1 MLDECK
7 GDKFFEILALFS
19 SAVLKKV
26 LALREGT
33 DRDDAVARKLATASM
48 LSVDEQ
54 RSLLPL
60 AIAHK
65 AALVNVLKR
74 KEQKRKR
81 YMEFQEL
88 LDTKAKDMN
97 RRIRECQDAQRTERP
112 SVPQKE
118 ADAIKKQL
126 RDNWIGDPKWL
137 DVILHGDDV
146 QAGDAFL
153 HSRFDKVWRM
163 VECGRK
169 LEDVAPEIGLL
180 ENLQLRVQEQ
190 QERLQKWKAFHAE
203 LKTEKLDSKP
213 QTLKVPAVAK
223 EFKFEEHLPYQLP
236 TAKSKESDSKIIKD
250 PVLRLDY
257 QTLLDDMNSE
267 LLRVSRSKSIHS
279 IASISRRRTSSS
291 AVACSPARSRKTTR
305 SEALVP
311 EAATSPKRTTRP
323 QAATKK
329 PSLDVIPVLPRP
341 RHVPTAGTPTDSEA
355 TLVGLPSTMRSSIT
369 VANLIEASH
378 QDNQHIAETDIDS
391 TASTSPPE
399 APASLSPAVNDL
411 SYAEKQSPPPNSTPP
426 YFTEPHTLLS
436 EPPVFNAEE
445 LLAEEIVNAIGNA
458 TPSPVK
464 KPQPRM
470 SMSLMERTRMTMART
485 TSFDPMPEPPL
496 PLPSPQL
503 PEPPTVEP
511 ETHRRATLL
520 ERTRLS
526 MVAMQSKPR
535 VSLGPRERRQSRQS
549 LFPVNQ
555 FDTPRNRKS
564 FELVEEEN
572 SAEKTPKE
580 VLFSDKVDYDRV
592 FKSRPK
598 IATSPVFSPPQVS
611 NDDEMGWDEGVT
623 GIDLDDVDRDED
635 EDGFTGMVEGSP
647 SRRTIK
653 VQR

>member
-7 GDKFFEILALFS
+7 GDKFFEILATFS

-26 LALREGT
+26 LASQEGT
-33 DRDDAVARKLATASM
+33 DRDDAVAQKLATASM

-65 AALVNVLKR
+65 AALASVLKR
-74 KEQKRKR
+74 KEQKRRR
-81 YMEFQEL
+81 YMKFQEL
-88 LDTKAKDMN
+88 LDTKAKDIN
-97 RRIRECQDAQRTERP
+97 RRIRKCQDAPRPERP
-112 SVPQKE
+112 AIPQKE

-126 RDNWIGDPKWL
+126 KDNWIGDPKWL
-137 DVILHGDDV
+137 DVILYGDNV

-169 LEDVAPEIGLL
+169 LEDVTPEIGLL

-190 QERLQKWKAFHAE
+190 QKRLQNWKAFHAE
-203 LKTEKLDSKP
+203 LKTEKLDLKP
-213 QTLKVPAVAK
+213 HALKVPVVK
-223 EFKFEEHLPYQLP
+223 KDFKFEEHLQYQLP
-236 TAKSKESDSKIIKD
+236 TAKSKETDSKTIQH

-257 QTLLDDMNSE
+257 QTLLDDMKSE
-267 LLRVSRSKSIHS
+267 LLRVSKSKSIEP
-279 IASISRRRTSSS
+279 IAPMSRRRTSSS
-291 AVACSPARSRKTTR
+291 TVARSPARSRKNTR
-305 SEALVP
+305 SEALVC
-311 EAATSPKRTTRP
+311 EAATSPKRTTRS

-329 PSLDVIPVLPRP
+329 SSLDEIPVLPRP
-341 RHVPTAGTPTDSEA
+341 RHVPIASTPTDSDA
-355 TLVGLPSTMRSSIT
+355 TLVGLSSTMRSTVT
-369 VANLIEASH
+369 VANQIQGSQ
-378 QDNQHIAETDIDS
+378 QDNQHNAEIDIKS

-399 APASLSPAVNDL
+399 APASVSPAVNDL
-411 SYAEKQSPPPNSTPP
+411 SDAEKQSPSFNSTPP
-426 YFTEPHTLLS
+426 CFTEPHTLLS
-436 EPPVFNAEE
+436 EPLEFNTEE

-485 TSFDPMPEPPL
+485 TSFDPMPESPL

-503 PEPPTVEP
+503 PEPPTAQP

-535 VSLGPRERRQSRQS
+535 VSLGPKERRKSRHS

-598 IATSPVFSPPQVS
+598 IATSPVFSPPQNS
-611 NDDEMGWDEGVT
+611 DDDEMGWDEGVT

-647 SRRTIK
+647 SRRTGK